1 MKEVKM
7 ADKTDLRL
15 NKACDLENRMLKAET
30 DDERNKLRSQA
41 CIYFRQA
48 MKEDG
53 NEYKEDII

>member
-1 MKEVKM
+1 MTDVS
-7 ADKTDLRL
+7 KTDMRL

-30 DDERNKLRSQA
+30 DDERGKLRSQA